1 MGHNHFRGALA
12 LISMLLIASA
22 GIAQRERLTA
32 LEDELQVLSGSPR
45 VVRYI
50 ELADAALE
58 IGELEKAVEY
68 ADAGEELALRLKL
81 PALRAAALN
90 REGWALLRMGRKGFL
105 GKNKSAPKFE
115 LSNRVMRDARIED
128 RALVLSNLNAL
139 KILAEKA
146 GRPSDVASIEA
157 DIQRISGGGAVFAA
171 PKAAAPAETAQP
183 AAAAAAPPPAL
194 ATLPSASPFR
204 SAPAR
209 NAPRISASQEAKLQ
223 QMLVEKERE
232 ISAMSEE
239 QAKAALK
246 LTQQAKM
253 LDSMTFRA
261 ELADYMLKNQE
272 LSILQAQSDRNF
284 LLALS
289 AALLFLFGGSLFSF
303 FKARHYNKQIK
314 LEQERSENL
323 LLNILP
329 ALVARELK
337 TQGYAAPEYHEDVA
351 VLFADFVGFSKIAEQ
366 LSPQDLIKD
375 LDACFRAFDEIVQQY
390 GLEKIKTIGDAY
402 MCAGG
407 LHDRKADY
415 TLQMVNAAKAMQQ
428 WLYAWNFERERRG
441 APRFD
446 ARIGIHNSP
455 VVAGVV
461 GSKKFAFDI
470 WGDTVNI
477 AARVESAGEG
487 GKINISE
494 ATFANLKSKLQCLY
508 RGQIEVK
515 NKGQLAMYFVA

>member
-1 MGHNHFRGALA
+1 MKHNHFRGALA
-12 LISMLLIASA
+12 LISMLLITSA

-32 LEDELQVLSGSPR
+32 LETELQVLSGSPR
-45 VVRYI
+45 VIRYI
-50 ELADAALE
+50 ELADVALE
-58 IGELEKAVEY
+58 IGELKKAVEY
-68 ADAGEELALRLKL
+68 ADAAEELAQRLKS

-90 REGWALLRMGRKGFL
+90 REGWALLRMEKKGIF

-115 LSNRVMRDARIED
+115 LSNRIMLDARIED
-128 RALVLSNLNAL
+128 RELVLSNLNAL
-139 KILAEKA
+139 RILAEKA
-146 GRPSDVASIEA
+146 GRQSDVASIKA
-157 DIQRISGGGAVFAA
+157 DIQRITSGGAVFAA

-183 AAAAAAPPPAL
+183 ASPTAPPPAPS
-194 ATLPSASPFR
+194 TLPSASSSG

-209 NAPRISASQEAKLQ
+209 KTPGMSASQEAKLQ

-366 LSPQDLIKD
+366 LSPQELIKD
-375 LDACFRAFDEIVQQY
+375 LDTCFRAFDEIVQQY

-407 LHDRKADY
+407 LHDRNADY

-428 WLYAWNFERERRG
+428 WLYAWNFEREGRD

-446 ARIGIHNSP
+446 ARIGIHNGP

-487 GKINISE
+487 GRINISE
-494 ATFANLKSKLQCLY
+494 ATFANLRSKLQCLY